1 MTFWDNFSDGEKI
14 GLDTSVFIYYASRRE
29 PYFQHCRQ
37 IMREIESGRL
47 RGVIST
53 VSEMEILVE
62 PLARKQR
69 QLVNDIEDL
78 LRRLTGLDVVPVDGT
93 LARRAAEIRA
103 ETRLR
108 SLDALVAATAL
119 LAGCRYLVGNDRE
132 FARRVEGIAYLV
144 LGDYV

>member
-1 MTFWDNFSDGEKI
+1 MTLWDNFSDAEKI
-14 GLDTSVFIYYASRRE
+14 GLDTSVLIYYINRHE

-62 PLARKQR
+62 PLAQKRR

-78 LRRLTGLDVVPVDGT
+78 LRRLTGLDLVPVDRA

-108 SLDALVAATAL
+108 SLDALVAASAL
-119 LAGCRYLVGNDRE
+119 AAGCRYLVGNDRE
-132 FARRVEGIAYLV
+132 FARRVKGVSYLV
-144 LGDYV
+144 LNDYL

>member
-1 MTFWDNFSDGEKI
+1 MTFWDNFADGEKI
-14 GLDTSVFIYYASRRE
+14 GLDTSVFVYYINRQE

-37 IMREIESGRL
+37 IMRGIESGRL

-53 VSEMEILVE
+53 VSEMEMLVE
-62 PLARKQR
+62 PLARKRR

-78 LRRLTGLDVVPVDGT
+78 LRRLTGLGVMPVDGT
-93 LARRAAEIRA
+93 LARRAAEIRS

-119 LAGCRYLVGNDRE
+119 VAGCRYLVGNDRE
-132 FARRVEGIAYLV
+132 FARRVKGIAYLV
-144 LGDYV
+144 LRDYI